1 MLDLNELLTI
11 LELGEEKVDER
22 AIFTKLM
29 KSADKDGNGF
39 ISATEL
45 KNFMTKLKLI
55 GSDSDSEDDF
65 IPMMMSIADT
75 NGDKKLSIEEAVN
88 MFVGGPE
95 EKDPDYDP
103 NVENAKAMF
112 RLCDTN

>member
-1 MLDLNELLTI
+1 
-11 LELGEEKVDER
+11 
-22 AIFTKLM
+22 M

-45 KNFMTKLKLI
+45 KNFMTKLKLL
-55 GSDSDSEDDF
+55 GSDSDSDSDSDDDF

-88 MFVGGPE
+88 MFVW
-95 EKDPDYDP
+95 
-103 NVENAKAMF
+103 
-112 RLCDTN
+112 